1 MRNKN
6 TTSTGV
12 MTIKELESYLKIS
25 QSAAYKLVHTDGF
38 PIYKF
43 GRSIR
48 IPIDQLNIWLN
59 NQANV
64 A

>member
-1 MRNKN
+1 MKN
-6 TTSTGV
+6 TTSVGV
-12 MTIKELESYLKIS
+12 MTIKELEAYLKIS
-25 QSAAYKLVHTDGF
+25 QSVAYKLVHTEGF
-38 PIYKF
+38 PIVKL

-59 NQANV
+59 NQCQV